1 MNIRPARP
9 DDAERVAALLTELDY
24 PTEPE
29 AARQRI
35 GTLSARDDSCILL
48 AVDETDR
55 AFGLAGG
62 QVIAAVHTD
71 EPVGMIM
78 ALVVARDHRRR
89 GAGRALIAAMEEFLR
104 QRGCGYV
111 MVTSANRR
119 ADAHAFYESL
129 NYERTGQRFARHL

>member
-1 MNIRPARP
+1 MHIRPARP

-35 GTLSARDDSCILL
+35 ESLSARDDYALLL
-48 AVDETDR
+48 AVDEADR

-62 QVIAAVHTD
+62 QVIAAVHSD

-78 ALVVARDHRRR
+78 AMIVEHDHR
-89 GAGRALIAAMEEFLR
+89 GGGTGRALVAALEAFLC
-104 QRGCGYV
+104 QQGCTRV

-119 ADAHAFYESL
+119 TGAHAFYESL
-129 NYERTGQRFARHL
+129 GYEHTGHRFARRL